1 MDFLKRIWEEIVAT
15 VKPTLVLFVS
25 LIFWILNKITHLPR
39 IIYWL
44 ILFPLSIGLC
54 LYLSFFSITF
64 IKGQRPWSSLSTPPD
79 MPTEIVA
86 ANHTDIL
93 VKTSN
98 GKYYKCT
105 YEQDEYLYPRFPIE
119 LSTSCWQETTELSLE
134 RGWPYEVVD
143 SSRDKLSWW
152 VTKPGTPVDKLSIV
166 TLAVDAGYTRSFII
180 DESGKVWIQQA
191 DGWSSPDPELV
202 FPFIIGV
209 TGSIF
214 LSIVVLIFRYRFG
227 KRIRS

>member
-105 YEQDEYLYPRFPIE
+105 YE
-119 LSTSCWQETTELSLE
+119 
-134 RGWPYEVVD
+134 
-143 SSRDKLSWW
+143 RDGS
-152 VTKPGTPVDKLSIV
+152 KPSIDNF
-166 TLAVDAGYTRSFII
+166 TNSDINNR
-180 DESGKVWIQQA
+180 
-191 DGWSSPDPELV
+191 
-202 FPFIIGV
+202 
-209 TGSIF
+209 
-214 LSIVVLIFRYRFG
+214 
-227 KRIRS
+227 RIRSTQFCLKQAVKQVWQ